1 MQSLDVVQNCYST
14 TFFAFLPPA
23 RRAWSQGVAGLIEND
38 NIILTTCIEKI
49 ERYLL
54 KIRLNVY

>member
-14 TFFAFLPPA
+14 PFFAFPPPA

-38 NIILTTCIEKI
+38 SIILTTCIEK
-49 ERYLL
+49 
-54 KIRLNVY
+54 